1 MTSNKRQQ
9 LTQEVTQENLDA
21 EAAEREATEAER
33 ILQEEAEAKAAY
45 EAEKQAEAEQAEQ
58 EAALNQEENT
68 PDTVQEGTLDTDV
81 IAEGEVINVSDT
93 ESPVGET
100 IADSFIPAEDNATE
114 GQTEGQVNVQE
125 PEVNVTEPTVEIN
138 ALELQNTVAEKPLSQ
153 AFDANQLMDSL
164 SPLGQT
170 AFYQI
175 QEYMDAMAPGK
186 LMNEVEGVK
195 HQVKLYRALD
205 IVFNRLSDEDFRKF
219 YPALLYLFHE
229 YGDEVNGVFSMV
241 HVYRFPEYLTLSTV
255 EQDTFHRLLNMMIV
269 TANPTTRP
277 DAIRSLNWAYTL
289 GVGLTDD
296 ARARVQSFY
305 QV

>member
-1 MTSNKRQQ
+1 MASNKRQQ
-9 LTQEVTQENLDA
+9 LTQEVTQKNLDT
-21 EAAEREATEAER
+21 EAAEREAAEAER

-45 EAEKQAEAEQAEQ
+45 EAEKQAEVEQAEQ

-68 PDTVQEGTLDTDV
+68 PNTVQEGTLDTDV
-81 IAEGEVINVSDT
+81 IAEGEVTNVNDT

-100 IADSFIPAEDNATE
+100 IADSFVSAKEVTA
-114 GQTEGQVNVQE
+114 EGQVNVQE
-125 PEVNVTEPTVEIN
+125 PEVNVTEPTVETN
-138 ALELQNTVAEKPLSQ
+138 ALELQNTIVEKPLSQ

-175 QEYMDAMAPGK
+175 QEYMDAMAPGRP
-186 LMNEVEGVK
+186 MNEVEGVK

>member
-1 MTSNKRQQ
+1 MASNKRQQ
-9 LTQEVTQENLDA
+9 LTQEVTQKNLDT
-21 EAAEREATEAER
+21 EAAEREAAEAER

-45 EAEKQAEAEQAEQ
+45 EAEKQAEVEQAEQ

-68 PDTVQEGTLDTDV
+68 PNTVQEGTLDTDV
-81 IAEGEVINVSDT
+81 IAEGEVTNVNDT

-100 IADSFIPAEDNATE
+100 IADSFVSAKEVTA
-114 GQTEGQVNVQE
+114 EGQVNVQE
-125 PEVNVTEPTVEIN
+125 PEVNVTEPTVETN
-138 ALELQNTVAEKPLSQ
+138 ALELQNTIVEKPLSQ

-170 AFYQI
+170 AFYQS
-175 QEYMDAMAPGK
+175 QEYMDAMAPGRP
-186 LMNEVEGVK
+186 MNEVEGVK